1 MVSCETIAVLL
12 SGLVGTLLAVAVD
25 AAGGFDDW
33 TGLFAFL
40 YLGLFWYVI
49 PQLYLGLAGDDL
61 SGLRLRLIPVI
72 LCLLAVAVSLRV
84 DQRARATHRLGN
96 RRRRGRDTLCH
107 RLLARLPRSSH
118 RTGVRIE

>member
-1 MVSCETIAVLL
+1 MISRETIAVLL
-12 SGLVGTLLAVAVD
+12 SGLVGTVLAVAVD
-25 AAGGFDDW
+25 AAGGFGDW

-72 LCLLAVAVSLRV
+72 LCLLAVAVSLSGLTSGRELLIV
-84 DQRARATHRLGN
+84 WAIVAVAVGTLFATAFW
-96 RRRRGRDTLCH
+96 RGYREAAAG
-107 RLLARLPRSSH
+107 RK
-118 RTGVRIE
+118 